1 MKNLRLQGEAVVQT
15 DKSGISDNAVNVVV
29 PSAEVFLPLDELV
42 DKTKE
47 LERLSGKKKLEGE
60 IKRVEGKL
68 NNAGFVSKAPQKVV
82 DEEKAKGEKYK
93 EMLEK
98 VLENIKSM
106 ENM

>member
-47 LERLSGKKKLEGE
+47 LERLNAERKSL
-60 IKRVEGKL
+60 RAKL
-68 NNAGFVSKAPQKVV
+68 NV
-82 DEEKAKGEKYK
+82 
-93 EMLEK
+93 
-98 VLENIKSM
+98 
-106 ENM
+106 

>member
-1 MKNLRLQGEAVVQT
+1 M
-15 DKSGISDNAVNVVV
+15 
-29 PSAEVFLPLDELV
+29 P
-42 DKTKE
+42 
-47 LERLSGKKKLEGE
+47 
-60 IKRVEGKL
+60 
-68 NNAGFVSKAPQKVV
+68 VSFQKHLKVV

>member
-1 MKNLRLQGEAVVQT
+1 MSFKNL
-15 DKSGISDNAVNVVV
+15 DKSDSKQTFSHIGAMENFKQTHDYKMI
-29 PSAEVFLPLDELV
+29 
-42 DKTKE
+42 
-47 LERLSGKKKLEGE
+47 
-60 IKRVEGKL
+60 
-68 NNAGFVSKAPQKVV
+68 SKAPQKVV

>member
-1 MKNLRLQGEAVVQT
+1 MRAK
-15 DKSGISDNAVNVVV
+15 
-29 PSAEVFLPLDELV
+29 
-42 DKTKE
+42 
-47 LERLSGKKKLEGE
+47 

>member
-1 MKNLRLQGEAVVQT
+1 MPVSFQKHL
-15 DKSGISDNAVNVVV
+15 
-29 PSAEVFLPLDELV
+29 
-42 DKTKE
+42 
-47 LERLSGKKKLEGE
+47 
-60 IKRVEGKL
+60 KR
-68 NNAGFVSKAPQKVV
+68 SV